1 MEKCVEANLVLNFEK
16 CHFMVSQGIVLG
28 HLISEKGLEVNK
40 AKIDVIKTLPY
51 PRNVKDVRSFLG
63 HAGFY
68 RRFIR
73 DFSKITQPMCRLLQK
88 EVKFEFND
96 ACKEAFNILKGKLC
110 EAPIIKPPDWNLPFE
125 IMCDAS
131 DLCVGAV
138 LGQRVGKDPHVIYYA
153 SRTLDEAQ
161 RNYTTTEK
169 ELLAIVFALEKF
181 RSYLVG
187 TKVVVFSDHA
197 ALKHLM
203 KKKECK
209 PRLLQWILLLQE
221 FNVEIRDKKGA
232 ENLVADHLSRL
243 PTKEGDILPIN
254 ELFPDEQLY
263 AIHGVTPWYA
273 DIVNYLETQ
282 ELPSTLSRA
291 QKDKIKSD
299 ARYYF
304 WEDPHLYKICSD
316 QMVRKCVPDHEQQS
330 VLSFCHTLECG
341 GHFGGQ
347 RTSHKVLQSGLYWPT
362 LYKDAHSFVKSCE
375 NCQKTGNLTRKNEMP
390 LKTLLFCELFDVWGI
405 DFMGP
410 FPQSNGYLYILV
422 CVDYVSKWVE
432 AVPTR
437 DANSKTVIEFLKK
450 NIFQRFGVPKA
461 IISDRGSH
469 FNNKYMENLL
479 KNYHVQHRMS
489 TAYHPQTNG
498 QAEISNKEI
507 KSILE
512 KVVNPSRKDWSQRL
526 GDALWAYRTAYKTP
540 IGMTPF
546 KLVYG
551 KSCHLPVEIEHKAY
565 WAIKNV
571 NCEYPK
577 DAGMRKLQIQELEEI
592 RIEAYDNSRIYKEK
606 LVTYHD
612 KILKRKEFKVGD
624 KVLLF
629 NSRLRLHPGKLKS
642 RWIGPFE
649 ITHILPFGV
658 FEIFSEK
665 NGAFKVNGHR
675 LKAFYENHDTR
686 WLDEQEFGRYPSG
699 EGTNK

>member
-1 MEKCVEANLVLNFEK
+1 
-16 CHFMVSQGIVLG
+16 
-28 HLISEKGLEVNK
+28 
-40 AKIDVIKTLPY
+40 
-51 PRNVKDVRSFLG
+51 
-63 HAGFY
+63 
-68 RRFIR
+68 
-73 DFSKITQPMCRLLQK
+73 
-88 EVKFEFND
+88 
-96 ACKEAFNILKGKLC
+96 
-110 EAPIIKPPDWNLPFE
+110 
-125 IMCDAS
+125 
-131 DLCVGAV
+131 
-138 LGQRVGKDPHVIYYA
+138 
-153 SRTLDEAQ
+153 
-161 RNYTTTEK
+161 
-169 ELLAIVFALEKF
+169 
-181 RSYLVG
+181 
-187 TKVVVFSDHA
+187 
-197 ALKHLM
+197 
-203 KKKECK
+203 
-209 PRLLQWILLLQE
+209 
-221 FNVEIRDKKGA
+221 
-232 ENLVADHLSRL
+232 
-243 PTKEGDILPIN
+243 
-254 ELFPDEQLY
+254 
-263 AIHGVTPWYA
+263 
-273 DIVNYLETQ
+273 
-282 ELPSTLSRA
+282 
-291 QKDKIKSD
+291 
-299 ARYYF
+299 
-304 WEDPHLYKICSD
+304 
-316 QMVRKCVPDHEQQS
+316 
-330 VLSFCHTLECG
+330 
-341 GHFGGQ
+341 
-347 RTSHKVLQSGLYWPT
+347 
-362 LYKDAHSFVKSCE
+362 
-375 NCQKTGNLTRKNEMP
+375 
-390 LKTLLFCELFDVWGI
+390 
-405 DFMGP
+405 
-410 FPQSNGYLYILV
+410 
-422 CVDYVSKWVE
+422 VSKWVE